1 MNVTIRID
9 GPWTEG
15 MSGEDIFRAL
25 LLKTLWM
32 DVQVY
37 LWNWKLGSNPDLVPG
52 NYSGSRLHLFREETQ
67 GKREGDEERKREE
80 YGWKWEDLDNE
91 ASGTS

>member
-1 MNVTIRID
+1 
-9 GPWTEG
+9 
-15 MSGEDIFRAL
+15 
-25 LLKTLWM
+25 M

-80 YGWKWEDLDNE
+80 YG
-91 ASGTS
+91 